1 MRTFLLT
8 TTASLAWF
16 VLPAAASAQTVAP
29 APVPSPLPNLATSP
43 FTAVP
48 GPTAA
53 PGTITIRLN
62 GRVEFYATAVSDSGR
77 NPGRVTTAVGAT
89 TAANTVVT
97 ANTKLADYTFN
108 DFIRLY
114 PGFDGVAANGLKYG
128 GYIEIRQDNVVA
140 PGGGVNGSISGASR
154 TRGELYVRENFV
166 YLGTGDLG
174 FVRLG
179 STWGATTLLAT
190 GLFENFN
197 DNGWNGYDLGAIT
210 TNSQVTWP
218 FPDVGALYTT
228 TKAVYVTPQFSGLDF
243 AVSFEPNSG
252 NVNAGNG
259 NCPYA
264 NTAASSSGIVA
275 PTVAGG
281 GSGCDATSATSTGDY
296 ARRRDTVDFEARY
309 RGAFGP
315 IGLAVQA
322 GGIVSGKVAND
333 ATPSPLLRYDG
344 LALGDGGLQLTY
356 QGLAVGGHITAGRS
370 NGQFNLA
377 PKGARDSFGWLVGG
391 SYAIGPVIV
400 GASYFD
406 YQSAGNKT
414 GSVAQ
419 GGNPYVGSRNEV
431 GIAAG
436 GTYTLAPG
444 LNLFVSYLYG
454 HRHESGV
461 DLLTNVS
468 STATSR
474 VSTHNTTNAQALSLG
489 TQVKW

>member
-1 MRTFLLT
+1 
-8 TTASLAWF
+8 
-16 VLPAAASAQTVAP
+16 
-29 APVPSPLPNLATSP
+29 
-43 FTAVP
+43 
-48 GPTAA
+48 
-53 PGTITIRLN
+53 
-62 GRVEFYATAVSDSGR
+62 
-77 NPGRVTTAVGAT
+77 
-89 TAANTVVT
+89 
-97 ANTKLADYTFN
+97 
-108 DFIRLY
+108 
-114 PGFDGVAANGLKYG
+114 
-128 GYIEIRQDNVVA
+128 
-140 PGGGVNGSISGASR
+140 
-154 TRGELYVRENFV
+154 
-166 YLGTGDLG
+166 
-174 FVRLG
+174 
-179 STWGATTLLAT
+179 
-190 GLFENFN
+190 
-197 DNGWNGYDLGAIT
+197 
-210 TNSQVTWP
+210 
-218 FPDVGALYTT
+218 
-228 TKAVYVTPQFSGLDF
+228 
-243 AVSFEPNSG
+243 
-252 NVNAGNG
+252 
-259 NCPYA
+259 
-264 NTAASSSGIVA
+264 
-275 PTVAGG
+275 
-281 GSGCDATSATSTGDY
+281 
-296 ARRRDTVDFEARY
+296 VDFEARY